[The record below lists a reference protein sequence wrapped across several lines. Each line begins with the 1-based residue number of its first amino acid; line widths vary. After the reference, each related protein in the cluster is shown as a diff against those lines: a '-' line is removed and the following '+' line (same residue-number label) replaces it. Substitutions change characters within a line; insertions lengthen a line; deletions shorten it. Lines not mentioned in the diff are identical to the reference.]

1 MNKSTRLLITAAAL
15 AGLYSGALAV
25 KTYGATDKAGTAASK
40 EGTKEDPRA
49 KHDCKG
55 KNACKGFGGCKTS
68 DMGCKGK
75 NTCAGKGG
83 CATVEKAA
91 ADAAKK
97 A

>member
-1 MNKSTRLLITAAAL
+1 MNKSTRLLITAAAM

-25 KTYGATDKAGTAASK
+25 KTYAADNAGMPATKDGA
-40 EGTKEDPRA
+40 KEDPRA

-75 NTCAGKGG
+75 NSCAGKGG
-83 CATVEKAA
+83 CATVEKK
-91 ADAAKK
+91 ADDKK
-97 A
+97 G